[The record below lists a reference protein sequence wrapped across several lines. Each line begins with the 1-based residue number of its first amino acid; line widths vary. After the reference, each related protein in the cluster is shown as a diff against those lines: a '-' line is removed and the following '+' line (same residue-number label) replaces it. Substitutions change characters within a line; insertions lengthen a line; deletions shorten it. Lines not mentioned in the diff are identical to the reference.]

1 MTPRPILLVD
11 DDLEGIQVAHDLLVR
26 EGFAV
31 LTSQT
36 ATTALNLLREATP
49 ALVMTA
55 AVLPDAEPL
64 ELVRTLRG
72 DPAAAGLPV
81 VVVGREDDIGAVRDA
96 LDAGADAFLQ
106 KPLRPSDLYGSVCG
120 LLSFADARDRARQEG
135 ALHRALGDVVS
146 RLARHEPWEVVLPDV
161 ARAVARAI
169 PDATAM
175 LVVRMPLG
183 ERAMIAAL
191 ATADEQSAPEREVEL
206 ARFAEMHETLRH
218 GRSVMRA
225 DLPYDLLGAALGRE
239 EEGEESRRNVATFPI
254 RHGRQG
260 QGLLLLALPYPPR
273 ELSVEQRTFA
283 ARVAEACSPRVA
295 DVRRVVARERVDAAR
310 KSWLDSDVVLPS
322 WSERDDSSE
331 RHKLLVNLVEHSA
344 DAIVAA
350 DMGGTVRVFNRSAE
364 KLFGYSSEG
373 VVGRLHVANLSLP
386 GTAEEHMRIMRS
398 GKLGEPGFV
407 HDLQTEIL
415 SADGEIVPVNLS
427 AAILH
432 EGEEEVATV
441 GIFHDL
447 RRRLAL
453 ETRIEEMSAQ
463 LVEKGKQATLAA
475 LAGTTA
481 HELNQPLTAI
491 MGLVEMLQLQAEGR
505 VADQLER
512 VYHETERMSAI
523 VQRIG
528 RITRFSTKSYVRD
541 TEILDLDEASEVK

>member
-1 MTPRPILLVD
+1 MSSRPILLVD
-11 DDLEGIQVAHDLLVR
+11 DDLEGIQVTLDLLAQ

-31 LTSQT
+31 QTSQT
-36 ATTALNLLREATP
+36 ATMALNLLHESP
-49 ALVMTA
+49 PDLVVTA
-55 AVLPDAEPL
+55 AVLPDAGPL
-64 ELVRTLRG
+64 ELVRSLREA
-72 DPAAAGLPV
+72 PAGAELPV
-81 VVVGREDDIGAVRDA
+81 VVIGRDGGIEGAREA
-96 LDAGADAFLQ
+96 LDAGADAFLE
-106 KPLRPSDLYGSVCG
+106 KPLRHSDLYGCIRG
-120 LLSFADARDRARQEG
+120 LLASADARVRARKDG
-135 ALHRALGDVVS
+135 ALHRALGRVVS

-161 ARAVARAI
+161 AQAVALAI
-169 PDATAM
+169 PYSTAM

-191 ATADEQSAPEREVEL
+191 ATADEQSAPEAEIEL
-206 ARFAEMHETLRH
+206 ARFAEMHETLRY
-218 GRSVMRA
+218 GRSLLRA
-225 DLPYDLLGAALGRE
+225 ELPYDLLCEALGQE
-239 EEGEESRRNVATFPI
+239 DHPGGGKHNVATFPI

-260 QGLLLLALPYPPR
+260 LGLLLLLLPYPPG
-273 ELSVEQRTFA
+273 ELSQEQRAFA

-322 WSERDDSSE
+322 WSDRDESSE
-331 RHKLLVNLVEHSA
+331 QHKLLVNLVEHSA

-364 KLFGYSSEG
+364 KLFGYSSEE
-373 VVGRLHVANLSLP
+373 VVGHLHVANLSLP
-386 GTAEEHMRIMRS
+386 GTAAEHMRIMRS
-398 GKLGEPGFV
+398 GKLGDPGFV

-415 SADGEIVPVNLS
+415 SAEGEIVPVNLS

-447 RRRLAL
+447 RHRLAL
-453 ETRIEEMSAQ
+453 ETRIEEISAQ
-463 LVEKGKQATLAA
+463 LVETGKQATLAA

-505 VADQLER
+505 MAER
-512 VYHETERMSAI
+512 LGKVYSETERMSAI

-528 RITRFSTKSYVRD
+528 RITRFSTKRYVGD
-541 TEILDLDEASEVK
+541 TEILDLDESSDVK